1 MLFTALIFAVLC
13 ILPLAISAFS
23 WLTPVHTRL
32 QFHLKGPCSWFRSKS
47 CVLNQGRAPAPF
59 LRAGHPKPLDGV
71 ALAAGWLV
79 GGWERQWILEKTGRR
94 SGWPPHSLPGR
105 GGAMVDP
112 PSCTAA
118 ACHPGAT
125 GCHRV
130 PVAVALPPPP
140 HPRLL
145 ANWGSPGEIRK
156 SQLRTTTLMITIT
169 RKIMIFAAIVVFII
183 LLSFPSWCWLPFAK
197 RETFPWKVNPV

>member
-94 SGWPPHSLPGR
+94 SGWPPPPLFPPTSPSLQPRPLDSGRFGHTGSLREKLGGVPIENTGEDANRCHLNVNHLSPLKSLPSLFMLIIICKAWDIWLKGR
-105 GGAMVDP
+105 SSLNGKRLWGGGEQP
-112 PSCTAA
+112 NQP
-118 ACHPGAT
+118 
-125 GCHRV
+125 
-130 PVAVALPPPP
+130 
-140 HPRLL
+140 PRLMN
-145 ANWGSPGEIRK
+145 A
-156 SQLRTTTLMITIT
+156 
-169 RKIMIFAAIVVFII
+169 VD
-183 LLSFPSWCWLPFAK
+183 
-197 RETFPWKVNPV
+197 